1 LLTYYFIGTVLPYIT
16 LAVFTAGVLYRLGR
30 WVGARIVHRI
40 VLSPF
45 SATPADVVVNIG
57 AEAVFFRSMFRH
69 DKKMWGGAWLFHVAL
84 FAVLAGHLVGIYTLG
99 REFMF
104 LGASRNLS
112 VHMSDLLG
120 TTFGLLLLMTLLY
133 LLYRR
138 VTINEVRVI
147 SSPSDYLHLFLILG
161 IVVDGDIMR
170 LFPAVGIVYFP
181 VRVWVTGI
189 LTGAPVPFPQVPLFA
204 VHMLLVQILIMVFP
218 FSKLMHSL
226 GMFANRWILHKVYVD
241 PAPGLPGVTA
251 PAGEAY
257 QPAMGSQYVSG
268 GVS

>member
-1 LLTYYFIGTVLPYIT
+1 MAYYFIGSVLPYVT
-16 LAVFTAGVLYRLGR
+16 LVVFTIGVLYRLGR

-45 SATPADVVVNIG
+45 SGTPTDVVVNIG
-57 AEAVFFRSMFRH
+57 AEAVFFRSIFRT
-69 DKKMWGGAWLFHVAL
+69 DKKLWGGAWLMHVAL
-84 FAVLAGHLVGIYTLG
+84 FSVLGGHLLGIYTLG
-99 REFMF
+99 REFVYI
-104 LGASRNLS
+104 GASETLS
-112 VHMSDLLG
+112 EHMSDLLG
-120 TTFGLLLLMTLLY
+120 LTFGLLLLVMLLY

-161 IVVDGDIMR
+161 IVAVGDIMR
-170 LFPAVGIVYFP
+170 LFPATGIDYFP

-204 VHMLLVQILIMVFP
+204 LHMLLVQILMMVFP

-226 GMFANRWILHKVYVD
+226 GMFAERWILHKVYVD
-241 PAPGLPGVTA
+241 PAPGLPGITA
-251 PAGEAY
+251 PGGEAY